1 MCIAQALDHGG
12 GVAASPVGARSV
24 NHALH
29 RSVGHVFR
37 RNAQLFEALDRR
49 GIEATQQLSHRLV
62 HLRDARNGGG
72 AGNDAHGIGV
82 VAGVLGLP
90 QGIRTPPAAHVVIDH
105 RHEIHR
111 LTRGAGQLQ
120 EPRHIRRVQHIRGGP
135 RVFLHEASHG
145 LLGGLILG
153 ERNQRGELP
162 MVLIRQ
168 AGFHALQHLS
178 KAVKPGNVG
187 PTLVSGLSAG
197 GLSVSGRPG
206 QLQVTLQPLLI
217 GHGLHIAEIRL
228 AGLSNRR
235 NDLLTAGLH
244 GLFIA
249 RDLIQQTASLGG
261 GIINLM
267 NIRTQLRT
275 ARRHTVNGGTGPHP
289 GIHALGV
296 RQKLLD
302 LRRRLRL
309 LGSHRCGAHQN
320 AVHRHLRQI
329 VGQRPLTADVI
340 RSALRSANATAHHQ
354 HRVRLLTNLVIRGN
368 QQVIQILP

>member
-12 GVAASPVGARSV
+12 GVAASPVGALSV

-29 RSVGHVFR
+29 RGGGHVFR
-37 RNAQLFEALDRR
+37 GNAQLFEALDRC
-49 GIEATQQLSHRLV
+49 GIETTQQLSHRLV

-82 VAGVLGLP
+82 IAGVLGLP
-90 QGIRTPPAAHVVIDH
+90 QGIRTPPAAHVLIDH

-111 LTRGAGQLQ
+111 LTRGASQLQ
-120 EPRHIRRVQHIRGGP
+120 EPRHIRRVQHIRGGL
-135 RVFLHEASHG
+135 RVLLHKASHG

-168 AGFHALQHLS
+168 AGFRALQHLS

-187 PTLVSGLSAG
+187 PTLVG
-197 GLSVSGRPG
+197 GLSVGGLSVGGRPG

-235 NDLLTAGLH
+235 NDLLAAGLH

-267 NIRTQLRT
+267 NIRAQLGT
-275 ARRHTVNGGTGPHP
+275 ARRHTVNGGTGTHP

-309 LGSHRCGAHQN
+309 LGGHRCGTHQN
-320 AVHRHLRQI
+320 AVHWHLRQI
-329 VGQRPLTADVI
+329 VGQCPLTADVI
-340 RSALRSANATAHHQ
+340 CGALRGANAAAHHQ